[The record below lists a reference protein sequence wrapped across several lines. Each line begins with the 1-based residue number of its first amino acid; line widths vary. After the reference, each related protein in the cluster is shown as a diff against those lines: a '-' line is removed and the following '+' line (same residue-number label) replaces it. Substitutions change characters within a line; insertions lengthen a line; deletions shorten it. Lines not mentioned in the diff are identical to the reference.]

1 MITENINMIKDK
13 GETIMKK
20 FKKTGIAVL
29 AAALSL
35 TVFAGCQSSDQ
46 AADTQEP
53 AQESKGK
60 ITVAAS
66 PVPHAEIL
74 SQVKETLAEQGY
86 ELEVVEFTDYVQPNL
101 VVDAGDVDANF
112 FQHKPYLDDFNAEK
126 GTKLVPVA
134 SVHFEPLGIY
144 AGKSTDLANIP
155 DGAAIAVPND
165 TTNEARALLLLEA
178 NGLIKIKEGAGLSA
192 TKNDIAENPHNIEIV
207 ELEAAQVS
215 RVIGEVDFVV
225 LNGNYA
231 LDAGLSVADAVAKE
245 EQDSE
250 AAQTYANILV
260 VKEGSEEREDIKALV
275 EALKSEA
282 VKTYISETYK
292 GAVVVID

>member
-1 MITENINMIKDK
+1 
-13 GETIMKK
+13 MKNLK
-20 FKKTGIAVL
+20 RLFTLVL
-29 AAALSL
+29 IIILSL
-35 TVFAGCQSSDQ
+35 TVFVGCQNNEQ
-46 AADTQEP
+46 KPAEQTPAVQEP
-53 AQESKGK
+53 TDGAKGK

-66 PVPHAEIL
+66 PTPHAEIL
-74 SQVKETLAEQGY
+74 AKVKDALAEQGY

-101 VVDAGDVDANF
+101 VVDAGDIDANF
-112 FQHKPYLDDFNAEK
+112 FQHAPYLNNFNEEK
-126 GTKLVPVA
+126 GTKLVSVA
-134 SVHFEPLGIY
+134 TVHYEPLGVY

-178 NGLIKIKEGAGLSA
+178 NGLIKLKEGAGLAA
-192 TKNDIAENPHNIEIV
+192 TKNDIAENPHNIDIV

-215 RVIGEVDFVV
+215 RVIKEVDFVV

-231 LDAGLSVADAVAKE
+231 LDAGLNVTDAVAKE

-260 VKEGSEEREDIKALV
+260 VKEGNEAREDIKALIDV
-275 EALKSEA
+275 LKSDEI
-282 VKTYISETYK
+282 KTYINDTYK
-292 GAVVVID
+292 GAVVAID